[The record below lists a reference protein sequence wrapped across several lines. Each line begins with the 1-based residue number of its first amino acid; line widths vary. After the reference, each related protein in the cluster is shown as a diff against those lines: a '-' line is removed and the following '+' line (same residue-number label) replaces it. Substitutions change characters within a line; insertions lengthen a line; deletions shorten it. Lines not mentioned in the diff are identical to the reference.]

1 MPTLTTEQF
10 IERARKIHGDRYDYS
25 KVVYVNNHTKIEII
39 CSEHGSF
46 FQKPNGHLSK
56 NGCLLCANKNKGSYR
71 RNTLQNFVET
81 ANLIHNNKYIYDKVY
96 YTNNHTK
103 VEIICPIHGSFFQK
117 PNHHISSKRGCY
129 KCVNKTETLC
139 RDALEKIVGK
149 QFPKCRPKFLE
160 GLEYDGYNVE
170 LKLAFE
176 YSGIQH
182 FKSLPFFGG
191 DKRLKQQQIN
201 DEKKTKIIKTK

>member
-10 IERARKIHGDRYDYS
+10 IERAKKVHGDKYDYS
-25 KVVYVNNHTKIEII
+25 KVVYINNHTKVEII
-39 CSEHGSF
+39 CFDHGSF

-56 NGCLLCANKNKGSYR
+56 NGCLLCANKNKGNYR

-81 ANLIHNNKYIYDKVY
+81 ANLIHNNKYIYDKVH
-96 YTNNHTK
+96 YTNNSTK

-139 RDALEKIVGK
+139 RDAFEKVVGK

-160 GLEYDGYNVE
+160 G
-170 LKLAFE
+170 
-176 YSGIQH
+176 
-182 FKSLPFFGG
+182 
-191 DKRLKQQQIN
+191 
-201 DEKKTKIIKTK
+201 